1 VIFVG
6 VEQGIVIAIVLSLL
20 DHVRR
25 SYSAPNF
32 VLVRDEQGDWRY
44 REPAPG
50 TVSEPGL
57 VVYRL
62 GNELYY
68 ANVARFQEEVL
79 GLVNG
84 ADPSLKWLVIDAGAV
99 NDVDYSAGQ
108 ALGGLDALLQAK
120 GITLALVELNPNAR
134 EQIGRY
140 GSLKGEP
147 QDRYFDTL
155 GEAVRAFRRAT
166 STKETRDG

>member
-1 VIFVG
+1 
-6 VEQGIVIAIVLSLL
+6 LSLL

-25 SYSAPNF
+25 SYTAANF

-44 REPAPG
+44 REPIPG
-50 TVSEPGL
+50 TVSEPRL

-68 ANVARFQEEVL
+68 ANVARFQDEVL
-79 GLVNG
+79 GLVDG
-84 ADPSLKWLVIDAGAV
+84 ADPPLKWLVIDAGAV

-108 ALGGLDALLQAK
+108 ALGDLDTLLQVK

-155 GEAVRAFRRAT
+155 GKAVRAFRQD
-166 STKETRDG
+166 SPTKETRSG